1 MGNPSSLCIENITIA
16 PTMAEVERTVIDT
29 SSIKG
34 IPIIWIMGGPGS
46 GKGTQCDKICVKYGY
61 THMSSGDLLRNEVM
75 SGTPRGRAIYA
86 LMADGKPVPN
96 ANVNDLLA
104 EAMVKKASSKGF
116 LIDGFPMDSE
126 QAEAFISDIGTPAA
140 VILFEANDAILQER
154 LKSRSNFDDTA
165 DAVERRLAQWNEK
178 TKPVA
183 LTFGPKIIQLEFA
196 EKFGATRH
204 RTVDEI
210 TAEVEKIMGTI

>member
-1 MGNPSSLCIENITIA
+1 MGSLCIEKIHIA
-16 PTMAEVERTVIDT
+16 PTPTMAEVERKVIDT
-29 SSIKG
+29 SSIKN

-46 GKGTQCDKICVKYGY
+46 GKGTQCDRICVKYGY

-75 SGTPRGRAIYA
+75 SGSPRGRQIYA

-126 QAEAFISDIGTPAA
+126 QAEAFISDIGSPTA

-154 LKSRSNFDDTA
+154 LKSRNNFDDTEEA
-165 DAVERRLAQWNEK
+165 IEKRIQLYSEK
-178 TKPVA
+178 TKP
-183 LTFGPKIIQLEFA
+183 LGD
-196 EKFGATRH
+196 KFGAKIVQAE
-204 RTVDEI
+204 RTSDEI
-210 TAEVEKIMGTI
+210 FVDVQTIMDAI

>member
-1 MGNPSSLCIENITIA
+1 MGSLCIEKTQIA
-16 PTMAEVERTVIDT
+16 PTMSEEVERKVIDT

-46 GKGTQCDKICVKYGY
+46 GKGTQCDRICVKYGY

-75 SGTPRGRAIYA
+75 SG
-86 LMADGKPVPN
+86 GKPVPN

-126 QAEAFISDIGTPAA
+126 QAEAFISDIGPPTA

-154 LKSRSNFDDTA
+154 LKSRNNFDDTEEA
-165 DAVERRLAQWNEK
+165 IEKRIQLYNEK
-178 TKPVA
+178 TKPVG
-183 LTFGPKIIQLEFA
+183 T
-196 EKFGATRH
+196 KFGAKIVQAE
-204 RTVDEI
+204 RTSDEI
-210 TAEVEKIMGTI
+210 FADVQTIMDAI

>member
-1 MGNPSSLCIENITIA
+1 MGIPIA

-29 SSIKG
+29 SSIKN

-46 GKGTQCDKICVKYGY
+46 GKGTQCDRICVKYGY

-75 SGTPRGRAIYA
+75 SGSPRGRAIYA

-96 ANVNDLLA
+96 ENVNDLLA

-140 VILFEANDAILQER
+140 VILFEANDTVLQER
-154 LKSRSNFDDTA
+154 LKSRNNFDDTEEA
-165 DAVERRLAQWNEK
+165 ILKRIELWTEK

-183 LTFGPKIIQLEFA
+183 QKFAPKVVNAQVS
-196 EKFGATRH
+196 T
-204 RTVDEI
+204 DEV
-210 TAEVEKIMGTI
+210 TA

>member
-1 MGNPSSLCIENITIA
+1 MGSLCIEKTQIA
-16 PTMAEVERTVIDT
+16 PTMSEEVERKVIDT

-46 GKGTQCDKICVKYGY
+46 GKGTQCDRICVKYGY

-75 SGTPRGRAIYA
+75 SGSPRGRQIYA

-126 QAEAFISDIGTPAA
+126 QAEAFISDIGTPTA

-154 LKSRSNFDDTA
+154 LKSRNNFDDTE
-165 DAVERRLAQWNEK
+165 DAIEKRIQLYNEK
-178 TKPVA
+178 TKP
-183 LTFGPKIIQLEFA
+183 LGT
-196 EKFGATRH
+196 KFGAKIVQAE
-204 RTVDEI
+204 RTSDEI
-210 TAEVEKIMGTI
+210 FVDVPTIMDAI

>member
-1 MGNPSSLCIENITIA
+1 MGSLCIEKTQIA
-16 PTMAEVERTVIDT
+16 PTMSEEVERKVIDT

-46 GKGTQCDKICVKYGY
+46 GKGTQCDRICVKYGY

-75 SGTPRGRAIYA
+75 SGSPRGRQIYA

-116 LIDGFPMDSE
+116 LID
-126 QAEAFISDIGTPAA
+126 AFQWILNKLKLSS
-140 VILFEANDAILQER
+140 VILVHLPPLFFLRQTMQSFRRGSNLGITLMIQQMQ
-154 LKSRSNFDDTA
+154 LKED
-165 DAVERRLAQWNEK
+165 
-178 TKPVA
+178 
-183 LTFGPKIIQLEFA
+183 
-196 EKFGATRH
+196 
-204 RTVDEI
+204 
-210 TAEVEKIMGTI
+210 

>member
-1 MGNPSSLCIENITIA
+1 MGSLCIEKTQIA
-16 PTMAEVERTVIDT
+16 PTMSEEVERKVIDT

-46 GKGTQCDKICVKYGY
+46 GKGTQCDRICVKYGY

-75 SGTPRGRAIYA
+75 SGSPRGRQIYA
-86 LMADGKPVPN
+86 LM
-96 ANVNDLLA
+96 A

-126 QAEAFISDIGTPAA
+126 QAEAFISDIGTPIA

-154 LKSRSNFDDTA
+154 LKSRNNFDDTV
-165 DAVERRLAQWNEK
+165 DAIEKRIAQWNEK

-183 LTFGPKIIQLEFA
+183 LKFGPKIIQAEYA
-196 EKFGATRH
+196 EKFGATKQ

-210 TAEVEKIMGTI
+210 TIEVEKIMESL

>member
-1 MGNPSSLCIENITIA
+1 MGIPIA

-46 GKGTQCDKICVKYGY
+46 GKGTQCDRICVKYGY

-75 SGTPRGRAIYA
+75 SGSPRGRAIYA

-96 ANVNDLLA
+96 ENVNDLLA
-104 EAMVKKASSKGF
+104 ETMVKKAASKGF

-126 QAEAFISDIGTPAA
+126 QADSFISDIGSPTA
-140 VILFEANDAILQER
+140 VILFEANDTILQER
-154 LKSRSNFDDTA
+154 LKSRNNFDDTEESILKRI
-165 DAVERRLAQWNEK
+165 DSYNQM

-183 LTFGPKIIQLEFA
+183 DKFKAKIVSA
-196 EKFGATRH
+196 E
-204 RTVDEI
+204 RTADEI
-210 TAEVEKIMGTI
+210 FPDVEAIMDGVK

>member
-1 MGNPSSLCIENITIA
+1 MGSLCIEKIHVA
-16 PTMAEVERTVIDT
+16 PTLTMAEVERKVIDT
-29 SSIKG
+29 SSIKN

-46 GKGTQCDKICVKYGY
+46 GKGTQCDRICVKYGY

-75 SGTPRGRAIYA
+75 SGSPRGRQIYA

-116 LIDGFPMDSE
+116 LIDGFPMDGE
-126 QAEAFISDIGTPAA
+126 QAEAFISDIGSPTA
-140 VILFEANDAILQER
+140 VILFEANDTILQER
-154 LKSRSNFDDTA
+154 LKSRNNFDDT
-165 DAVERRLAQWNEK
+165 EESILKRINSYNQM

-183 LTFGPKIIQLEFA
+183 
-196 EKFGATRH
+196 EKFKAKIVSAE
-204 RTVDEI
+204 RTADEI
-210 TAEVEKIMGTI
+210 FPDVQAIM

>member
-1 MGNPSSLCIENITIA
+1 MGSLCIEKTQIA
-16 PTMAEVERTVIDT
+16 PTMSEEVERKVIDT

-46 GKGTQCDKICVKYGY
+46 GKGTQCDRICVKYGY

-75 SGTPRGRAIYA
+75 SGSPRGRQIYA

-116 LIDGFPMDSE
+116 LIDGFP
-126 QAEAFISDIGTPAA
+126 
-140 VILFEANDAILQER
+140 ND
-154 LKSRSNFDDTA
+154 FDDTA
-165 DAVERRLAQWNEK
+165 DAIERRLAQWNEK

-183 LTFGPKIIQLEFA
+183 LKFGPKIIQAEYA
-196 EKFGATRH
+196 EKFGATKQ

-210 TAEVEKIMGTI
+210 TIEVEKIMESL